1 MTDVNQPLGNTDDC
15 FRCGLRLSRKS
26 AKLYAAFY
34 KADLVVASPLG
45 LRLGVGGAG
54 EARADS
60 DWLSSIEVLLL
71 HIIL

>member
-45 LRLGVGGAG
+45 LRL
-54 EARADS
+54 S
-60 DWLSSIEVLLL
+60 
-71 HIIL
+71 